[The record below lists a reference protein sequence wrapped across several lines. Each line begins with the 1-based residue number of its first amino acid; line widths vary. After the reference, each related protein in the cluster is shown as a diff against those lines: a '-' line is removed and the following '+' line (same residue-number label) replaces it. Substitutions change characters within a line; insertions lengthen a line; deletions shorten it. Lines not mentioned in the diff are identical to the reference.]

1 MTRDCTELVTHM
13 EQMGVFQTQRQ
24 VVAPGQRSS
33 KRADVCAEDC
43 GWHGF
48 VAHGRRLMELRAAR
62 RRGAAAVAAL
72 PAVQPDPGLAI
83 GDVAVSDPHARACL
97 TAAASRH
104 HGCTALRE
112 SAKRSRHGEDVR
124 RAGNTFT
131 PIVFSTYGGMG
142 RDAEAWFRGAIS
154 VAKVEVPEHVR
165 RSGDEE
171 RIAEY
176 EQWARAELSS
186 AWRRRWSVCL
196 HRGNARADP

>member
-1 MTRDCTELVTHM
+1 M
-13 EQMGVFQTQRQ
+13 
-24 VVAPGQRSS
+24 
-33 KRADVCAEDC
+33 
-43 GWHGF
+43 
-48 VAHGRRLMELRAAR
+48 
-62 RRGAAAVAAL
+62 
-72 PAVQPDPGLAI
+72 
-83 GDVAVSDPHARACL
+83 
-97 TAAASRH
+97 
-104 HGCTALRE
+104 RE

-142 RDAEAWFRGAIS
+142 RDAEAWFRGAVS

-176 EQWARAELSS
+176 ELWARAELSS

-196 HRGNARADP
+196 HRGNARVVSSGANRARDRVGIRVYGRAVESALDVGDGRSGW